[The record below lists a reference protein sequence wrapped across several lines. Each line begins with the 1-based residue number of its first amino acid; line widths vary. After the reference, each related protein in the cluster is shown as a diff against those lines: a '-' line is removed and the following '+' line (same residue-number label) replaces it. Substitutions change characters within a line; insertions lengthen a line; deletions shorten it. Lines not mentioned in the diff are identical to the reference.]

1 MPAFLPD
8 ALLAEWING
17 TPANA
22 ARMLETLETPPLAH
36 YYPVSPRVSSTR
48 SERAGMIEPAASLGV
63 FIQAGAV
70 WGQLWGNCQ
79 FDFAYLVCESIA

>member
-17 TPANA
+17 TLANA
-22 ARMLETLETPPLAH
+22 ARMLETPPLAH
-36 YYPVSPRVSSTR
+36 YYPVSPRVNSTR

-70 WGQLWGNCQ
+70 WGQLWGQ
-79 FDFAYLVCESIA
+79 LPI